1 MNNLNIDHTL
11 RFPKLLLSPH
21 DQISIGGIDYF
32 KAQETDDGYI
42 LRRVDSR
49 DAAKELSHAAIW
61 HASKSPDWEYRP
73 GEFDPSSVR
82 IKQSSAI
89 GALHALAEGEAMDVF
104 VRWQYVTRV
113 TQYIAKGEANLSADK
128 LDILLSKIEF
138 ELIQDDRCRLIA
150 ERNIRRK
157 KLKSG
162 GKSARQGDAKKLPAG
177 TERSVFERPSARTLL
192 RWKKML
198 KEGGGVPWALRS
210 NARKSGGG
218 RRLCPK
224 QREFTVKYGAKY
236 ATADRPSF
244 AQLHEEM
251 GNAVED
257 FNETVPPDQK
267 ISCPS
272 IDSLKRFVAGLSKF
286 FVCVGRYGPEEAKRR
301 FIWTGQGPDIVRPG
315 QRVEIDHHE
324 IDLMTILKRQ
334 GLWQALNPEQQIRV
348 ARMQLC
354 AALDVATGCVLGACL
369 SETPSAAD
377 TLRVLR
383 MSVSDKA
390 LLAASA
396 GAESG
401 WHQRVKPD
409 TVATDGGT
417 MNTERNVVFAIH
429 GLKSGHE
436 ISPGGLP
443 WLRGTLERF
452 FGTFETKL
460 VSRFSGRTFG
470 SAAKLFNYKSEDLAH
485 LTTDELAE
493 LIVLWI
499 VDVYHN
505 TESEGLGGETPAQAW
520 KRLTETVGMRPV
532 PDRRTLRAVFGI
544 KTERKLSGEGL
555 AVVGLHYSSEAMGRR
570 WLKEKDSKVEVRFDP
585 NDVGTICFRV
595 GNSWLEARCTE
606 PGFDGVSLAEWSKT
620 VHDLRQTFAADNKIT
635 APVVRRAMRG
645 IREAANATRVRE
657 NIATPEYSAEDLARL
672 EDEVF
677 RGFVMPKSPSEVAA
691 GSDDFL
697 DGGYA
702 TGGIGLAP
710 AQPTL
715 GVEPDLE
722 SDSDGAADFS
732 FEG

>member
-1 MNNLNIDHTL
+1 MNNLNVDHTL
-11 RFPKLLLSPH
+11 RFPKLLLSPR

-73 GEFDPSSVR
+73 GQFEPSSVR
-82 IKQSSAI
+82 IKQISPIDS
-89 GALHALAEGEAMDVF
+89 LHTLAEAESTVVY

-113 TQYIAKGEANLSADK
+113 LQRVAEGKGNFSVAK
-128 LDILLSKIEF
+128 LDVALSQIEF
-138 ELIQDDRCRLIA
+138 DLFQDGRLKMII
-150 ERNIRRK
+150 ERNARRK
-157 KLKSG
+157 NSKSG
-162 GKSARQGDAKKLPAG
+162 GKNSGQGKAKKLRAG

-192 RWKKML
+192 RWLKML
-198 KEGGGVPWALRS
+198 KEGGFVPWALRS
-210 NARKSGGG
+210 NARNSGGG

-224 QREFTVKYGAKY
+224 QREFIAKYGAQY
-236 ATADRPSF
+236 ATRDRPSY
-244 AQLHEEM
+244 AQLHDEM
-251 GNAVED
+251 GKDVQD
-257 FNETVPPDQK
+257 FNDSVPTNLQ

-334 GLWQALNPEQQIRV
+334 ELWQALNAEQQVRV
-348 ARMQLC
+348 ARMQFC

-369 SETPSAAD
+369 SETPTAAD

-383 MSVSDKA
+383 MSVSDKS
-390 LLAASA
+390 LLAAGA

-429 GLKSGHE
+429 ALKSGHE

-505 TESEGLGGETPAQAW
+505 TESDGLGGETPAQAW

-555 AVVGLHYSSEAMGRR
+555 TVAGLHYSSEAMGWL
-570 WLKEKDSKVEVRFDP
+570 WLKEKDCNVEVRFDP
-585 NDVGTICFRV
+585 NDVGAICFRV
-595 GNSWLEARCTE
+595 GNSWPEARCTE
-606 PGFDGVSLAEWSKT
+606 PGFDGVSLAEWSQT
-620 VHDLRQTFAADNKIT
+620 VHDLRQTFAADNRIT
-635 APVVRRAMRG
+635 APVVRRAMRA

-677 RGFVMPKSPSEVAA
+677 RGFVMPKRPSEVAA

-697 DGGYA
+697 GGGYA

-710 AQPTL
+710 TLPTVC
-715 GVEPDLE
+715 VEPDDE
-722 SDSDGAADFS
+722 SDSDAVDDFK

>member
-1 MNNLNIDHTL
+1 MNNLNADRTL
-11 RFPKLLLSPH
+11 RFPKLLLSPQ
-21 DQISIGGIDYF
+21 DQVSIGGIDYF
-32 KAQETDDGYI
+32 KAHATDDGYI
-42 LRRVDSR
+42 LRRVDSP
-49 DAAKELSHAAIW
+49 DAAKDFSHAAIW

-73 GEFDPSSVR
+73 GQFDPGSVR
-82 IKQSSAI
+82 IKQISSFDS
-89 GALHALAEGEAMDVF
+89 LHTLAEAEATEVY

-113 TQYIAKGEANLSADK
+113 LQRVAEGKANFSVTK
-128 LDILLSKIEF
+128 LDAALSQIEF
-138 ELIQDDRCRLIA
+138 DLFQDDRLKMII
-150 ERNIRRK
+150 ERNARRK
-157 KLKSG
+157 NSKSG
-162 GKSARQGDAKKLPAG
+162 GKNSSQGKAKKLRAG

-192 RWKKML
+192 RWLKML

-224 QREFTVKYGAKY
+224 QREFVAQYGAKY

-244 AQLHEEM
+244 SQLHEEM
-251 GNAVED
+251 SNAVQD
-257 FNETVPPDQK
+257 LNETVPTDQQ

-286 FVCVGRYGPEEAKRR
+286 FVCVGRYGTEEAKRR

-334 GLWQALNPEQQIRV
+334 ELWQALNAEQQVRV

-390 LLAASA
+390 LLAANA
-396 GAESG
+396 GAVSG
-401 WHQRVKPD
+401 WDQRVQPD
-409 TVATDGGT
+409 TVATDGGPA
-417 MNTERNVVFAIH
+417 NTERNVVFAIH

-443 WLRGTLERF
+443 WLHGTLERF

-460 VSRFSGRTFG
+460 VSQFSGRTFG
-470 SAAKLFNYKSEDLAH
+470 SVAKLFNYKSEDLAH

-493 LIVLWI
+493 LIVFWI

-505 TESEGLGGETPAQAW
+505 TESDGLGGETPARAW

-555 AVVGLHYSSEAMGRR
+555 TVAGLHYSSEAMGRL
-570 WLKEKDSKVEVRFDP
+570 WLKEKDCDVEVRFDP
-585 NDVGTICFRV
+585 NDIGTICFRV
-595 GNSWLEARCTE
+595 GNSWPEARCTE
-606 PGFDGVSLAEWSKT
+606 PGFDGVPLAEWSQT
-620 VHDLRQTFAADNKIT
+620 VHDLRQTFVADNKIT
-635 APVVRRAMRG
+635 APVVRRAMRA
-645 IREAANATRVRE
+645 IREASNATRVRE

-677 RGFVMPKSPSEVAA
+677 RGFVMPKSPSEIAA

-697 DGGYA
+697 GGGYA
-702 TGGIGLAP
+702 TGGTELT
-710 AQPTL
+710 QTQL
-715 GVEPDLE
+715 RVDDEPDHRPN
-722 SDSDGAADFS
+722 SDSADDFS